1 MTDRVLSMMLTRI
14 VLAAAASLATL
25 TLPAGI
31 DIADAQGSREVRRP
45 APQTRAPGKPMLAV
59 VALAEQRVTV
69 YDAQGQISQAP
80 ISSGANDYETP
91 AGIFSIVQKK
101 DFHQSNLYEDGDMPF
116 MQRIT
121 WTGIALHAG
130 TLPGHPASH
139 GCIRLPSGY
148 AERLFELTEMGMRVI
163 IVREDMTPAPISHRA
178 LFKPRPVDRR
188 LALAALPASRPNPA
202 GRPPARVAYAAADNE
217 IVPGS
222 AQHIGLL
229 KSIAAMKATELEA
242 AETLER
248 DTKQTAAK
256 RNAEANQ
263 ALKSLRAAEAAHA
276 KAEAALTDAEQRLTA
291 AGATPDPA
299 KQAEAVKQAE
309 AAQAKAQSRIGETQA
324 ALDAANAQSQAKS
337 EAAQAASAEAQAASD
352 AKVRTAEAAAEAERN
367 MAPVSVFVS
376 RKAQRFYIRKANYP
390 IYEGPI
396 TIRDADRPIGTF
408 VFTALAP
415 SEGGAEMR
423 WNVVAMYADPV
434 NIPPAQSQPARG
446 RKNAGA
452 NPTDVA
458 AAEAALDRISI
469 PKEALE
475 RISEVVLP
483 GSSLIISDEA
493 ISRETGK
500 DTDFVVVMS
509 GEPQGALK
517 IRQREPR
524 PQYDDGGFWG
534 NPYRGGYSP
543 YGSYRSD
550 RPRPGGRFYPW
561 W

>member
-1 MTDRVLSMMLTRI
+1 MTLTRI
-14 VLAAAASLATL
+14 VLAATASLAAL
-25 TLPAGI
+25 LLPPAT
-31 DIADAQGSREVRRP
+31 DVADAQSSREVRRP
-45 APQTRAPGKPMLAV
+45 APAQTRAPGKPVLAV
-59 VALAEQRVTV
+59 VALAEQRITV
-69 YDAQGQISQAP
+69 YDAAGQISQAP
-80 ISSGANDYETP
+80 VSSGANEYETP

-139 GCIRLPSGY
+139 GCIRLPSAY
-148 AERLFELTEMGMRVI
+148 AERLFETTEMGLRVV
-163 IVREDMTPAPISHRA
+163 IVREDMTPQPISHRA
-178 LFKPRPVDRR
+178 LFTPRPVDKR
-188 LALAALPASRPNPA
+188 LALAMLPASRPNTG
-202 GRPPARVAYAAADNE
+202 GRPPARVAYAAAENE

-229 KSIAAMKATELEA
+229 KSLAAAKATELEI
-242 AETLER
+242 AETTER
-248 DTKQTAAK
+248 DTKQTAAR
-256 RNAEANQ
+256 RNAEASQ
-263 ALKSLRAAEAAHA
+263 ALKSLKAAEAAQA
-276 KAEAALTDAEQRLTA
+276 KAEAALADAERRLTA
-291 AGATPDPA
+291 AGATP
-299 KQAEAVKQAE
+299 E
-309 AAQAKAQSRIGETQA
+309 AARQVEAAKAKAQTRIGETQA
-324 ALDAANAQSQAKS
+324 ALDAAKLQSQTKS
-337 EAAQAASAEAQAASD
+337 EAAQTASAEAQAASD
-352 AKVRTAEAAAEAERN
+352 AKVRAAEAAAEAERN

-396 TIRDADRPIGTF
+396 TIRDADKPIGTF

-415 SEGGAEMR
+415 AEGGAEMR
-423 WNVVAMYADPV
+423 WNVVAMYADPI
-434 NIPPAQSQPARG
+434 NIPPVLPQRDARG

-452 NPTDVA
+452 SPTDVA

-475 RISEVVLP
+475 RITEVVLP

-493 ISRETGK
+493 LSRETGK

-517 IRQREPR
+517 VRQREPR
-524 PQYDDGGFWG
+524 PQYEDGFWG
-534 NPYRGGYSP
+534 NPYRGGYPP
-543 YGSYRSD
+543 YGSYRSE
-550 RPRPGGRFYPW
+550 RPRPGGRYYPW